1 MPMFQPPHAMSMA
14 ITRPAVGPRIS
25 PERLEASLDTW
36 LSGLNVGYFLLMWL
50 VTAYEAAMM
59 AGVPILYPAVQS
71 GLMPP
76 DAAFMLYETAARG
89 HVYLLPAV
97 TWFLIYQGLPALTR
111 R

>member
-1 MPMFQPPHAMSMA
+1 MFYPPRAAA
-14 ITRPAVGPRIS
+14 IPTHTPVARPVWATAD
-25 PERLEASLDTW
+25 RLEA
-36 LSGLNVGYFLLMWL
+36 GLTGFMIALRAAYFLLMWL

-59 AGVPILYPAVQS
+59 AGVPVLYPAIRS

-76 DAAFMLYETAARG
+76 DAAFVLYETAARG

-97 TWFLIYQGLPALTR
+97 VWFLIYQGLPALAR